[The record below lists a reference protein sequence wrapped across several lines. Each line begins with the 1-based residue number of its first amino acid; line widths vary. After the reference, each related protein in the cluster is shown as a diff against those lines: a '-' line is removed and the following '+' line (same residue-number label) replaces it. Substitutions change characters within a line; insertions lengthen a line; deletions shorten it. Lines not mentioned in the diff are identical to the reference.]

1 MFAPHLGPSLV
12 HDAEVFAQ
20 DAKARGI
27 ETILA
32 LRGGIAF
39 NMVRLFET
47 NMPIDSPRGQE
58 HWIPTDLRFAHAVD
72 LVKFIKTTP
81 EFASDFCVGV
91 TGLIPSLPI
100 DDLCADPSAL

>member
-1 MFAPHLGPSLV
+1 ML
-12 HDAEVFAQ
+12 AQ

-39 NMVRLFET
+39 NIVRVLET
-47 NMPIDSPRGQE
+47 NTPIDSPRGQE
-58 HWIPTDLRFAHAVD
+58 HWIATDLRFSNAID

-81 EFASDFCVGV
+81 EFASDFCIGV
-91 TGLIPSLPI
+91 AGITPS
-100 DDLCADPSAL
+100 SFYR